1 MKLAIIG
8 AGEQAKEIVGI
19 VNSHEYIGKEYTDVV
34 MVDLN
39 ADLDNNIILEKD
51 FFQFPIEEYEIV
63 IAMGEPSMRKKMYE
77 KYKNEGYTLT
87 RIIHKSASV
96 STKAIIGRGVVIL
109 PFVYVAQDTEI
120 GVNTLIHAGARIE
133 NDCKI
138 GANCMISS
146 GAFVGAKTIIGDTTF
161 IGPNSAI
168 RDGLNIGNN
177 VIVGMG
183 SCVLK
188 NISDKAVVVGNPSKQ
203 IRDNISGKV
212 FS

>member
-8 AGEQAKEIVGI
+8 AGEQAKEIVWI
-19 VNSHEYIGKEYTDVV
+19 VNSHEYIGTEYTDVV

-39 ADLDNNIILEKD
+39 EDLDNNIISEKK
-51 FFQFPIEEYEIV
+51 FFQSPIAEYEIV
-63 IAMGEPSMRKKMYE
+63 IAMGEPSMRKKMYD
-77 KYKNEGYTLT
+77 KYKNKGYTFT
-87 RIIHKSASV
+87 RIIHQSASV
-96 STKAIIGRGVVIL
+96 STEAVIGRGVIIL
-109 PFVYVAQDTEI
+109 PFVYIAQDTEI

-138 GANCMISS
+138 GVNCMISS

-188 NISDKAVVVGNPSKQ
+188 NISDKAVVVGNPSRQ
-203 IRDNISGKV
+203 IRDNINGKV